1 MTGLA
6 IAIGLNGALETLV
19 SQSYGANNLKLC
31 GVYLNRGRYVL
42 CLCFIPVT
50 LVLSQAENILVAIG
64 QNPDVAKHAQ

>member
-1 MTGLA
+1 MAGDGMGNMIYNMTGLA

-31 GVYLNRGRYVL
+31 GIYLNRGRYVL

-50 LVLSQAENILVAIG
+50 LILT
-64 QNPDVAKHAQ
+64 